1 MARWLIRITGN
12 QRREV
17 DVDLVVQAVIALG
30 HQLTQEAQAATASA
44 KTGADGAPAV
54 PLAARGEVTS

>member
-30 HQLTQEAQAATASA
+30 HQLAQEAQAAAASA
-44 KTGADGAPAV
+44 QTDATNTPIV
-54 PLAARGEVTS
+54 PLAAKEEVAS